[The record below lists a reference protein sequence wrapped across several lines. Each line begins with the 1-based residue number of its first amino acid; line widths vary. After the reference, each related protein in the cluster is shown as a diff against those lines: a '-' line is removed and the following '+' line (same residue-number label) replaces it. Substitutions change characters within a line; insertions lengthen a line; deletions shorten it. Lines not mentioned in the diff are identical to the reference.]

1 MLLYDNKG
9 FFWLLLNRRGSVFYR
24 WDSLLGGLCV
34 ALLGGAVQYMH
45 SSGWENKPEIG
56 HHYGLQALGVAVTF
70 AIVFRTQ
77 LAWNRYWEA
86 VTQLHVMYSKWHD
99 AFSQFQGFAEVTLKA
114 AKEKKDEAKIKLI
127 MMKQR
132 RLKLNFALLSAMAAE
147 RLSHGDN
154 QLIEDM
160 SRKVRSRHAM
170 RVEKEAEGYQPPAF
184 VERKDFDRGLKK
196 VMSFVLFRKPSP
208 QQMDLLARSNDPVS
222 SVMYWITWD
231 LASVMKELDTAPPI
245 QTRMYQ
251 ELSNGM
257 LGFNNCLKIADV
269 PFPLPFAQLLL
280 MSLVAFSLLIP
291 LYVIVF
297 TKSLVVG
304 PVLCFFL
311 FESLWCMNEVAKE
324 LENPFGQDM
333 NDISLPDFHLR
344 FVDTLESVS
353 HMEQHEMLQM
363 DDIDDT
369 GDSLLRWHGSEPQK
383 VGTEGC
389 ENGTAPSHNCEAHVA
404 ARKMSGTADTI

>member
-132 RLKLNFALLSAMAAE
+132 RLKLNFALLSAWRRNGFRMGTTSSSRTCRERFAAGTPCGW
-147 RLSHGDN
+147 R
-154 QLIEDM
+154 
-160 SRKVRSRHAM
+160 RRR
-170 RVEKEAEGYQPPAF
+170 R
-184 VERKDFDRGLKK
+184 
-196 VMSFVLFRKPSP
+196 
-208 QQMDLLARSNDPVS
+208 
-222 SVMYWITWD
+222 
-231 LASVMKELDTAPPI
+231 
-245 QTRMYQ
+245 
-251 ELSNGM
+251 
-257 LGFNNCLKIADV
+257 
-269 PFPLPFAQLLL
+269 
-280 MSLVAFSLLIP
+280 
-291 LYVIVF
+291 
-297 TKSLVVG
+297 
-304 PVLCFFL
+304 
-311 FESLWCMNEVAKE
+311 
-324 LENPFGQDM
+324 
-333 NDISLPDFHLR
+333 DISRRPL
-344 FVDTLESVS
+344 
-353 HMEQHEMLQM
+353 
-363 DDIDDT
+363 
-369 GDSLLRWHGSEPQK
+369 
-383 VGTEGC
+383 
-389 ENGTAPSHNCEAHVA
+389 
-404 ARKMSGTADTI
+404 

>member
-170 RVEKEAEGYQPPAF
+170 RVEKEAEVEVRILKTGLPPQGYQPPAF

-196 VMSFVLFRKPSP
+196 VMS
-208 QQMDLLARSNDPVS
+208 
-222 SVMYWITWD
+222 
-231 LASVMKELDTAPPI
+231 
-245 QTRMYQ
+245 Q
-251 ELSNGM
+251 ELRRLDEAEGD
-257 LGFNNCLKIADV
+257 L
-269 PFPLPFAQLLL
+269 
-280 MSLVAFSLLIP
+280 
-291 LYVIVF
+291 
-297 TKSLVVG
+297 
-304 PVLCFFL
+304 
-311 FESLWCMNEVAKE
+311 
-324 LENPFGQDM
+324 
-333 NDISLPDFHLR
+333 DFHLR
-344 FVDTLESVS
+344 D
-353 HMEQHEMLQM
+353 
-363 DDIDDT
+363 
-369 GDSLLRWHGSEPQK
+369 G
-383 VGTEGC
+383 
-389 ENGTAPSHNCEAHVA
+389 A
-404 ARKMSGTADTI
+404 